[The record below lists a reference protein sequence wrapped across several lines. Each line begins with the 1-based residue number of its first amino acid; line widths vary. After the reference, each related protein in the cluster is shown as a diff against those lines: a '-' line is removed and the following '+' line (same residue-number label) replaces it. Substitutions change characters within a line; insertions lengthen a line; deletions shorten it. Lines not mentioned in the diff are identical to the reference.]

1 MEPNKVYKFN
11 ELINY
16 PKSEKWVLRT
26 KVRNAYLIILAIIFV
41 SSIVFRDSLLSE
53 MHWTYRVL
61 LICIGLALCNT
72 GGHKKVPSIIELQ
85 FFDDYMIVY
94 RDKISYNPQKSR
106 REFEKCYYS
115 DIKNIEYRANTKRFN
130 IDAKYEGIYYNY
142 KNSQLEEKPSY
153 HKTVDSLIWFYIEEQ
168 DKKGLFDILEKY
180 TNITINVKEGA

>member
-61 LICIGLALCNT
+61 LICIGLALCN
-72 GGHKKVPSIIELQ
+72 K
-85 FFDDYMIVY
+85 DYYSVRNSVSRRTYRRNCRNSKI
-94 RDKISYNPQKSR
+94 RDKN
-106 REFEKCYYS
+106 
-115 DIKNIEYRANTKRFN
+115 DTM
-130 IDAKYEGIYYNY
+130 
-142 KNSQLEEKPSY
+142 
-153 HKTVDSLIWFYIEEQ
+153 
-168 DKKGLFDILEKY
+168 KKQ
-180 TNITINVKEGA
+180 